1 MILGR
6 EREQRR
12 LADLVRGTRQGRS
25 GSVVLRGPA
34 GSGKS
39 ALLDDLAHT
48 VPPDVRV
55 LRVVGV
61 ESEVELCCAGL
72 HQVLRPLLPRLDR
85 LPDPQAE
92 AIRAAFGLGSAPVD
106 RFLVSLAGLTLLSD
120 ACEEAPVAVLVDD
133 AHWLDPASADALAFI
148 ARRIEAERLV
158 MIFAARD
165 GCGRF
170 DAPGLPEFALGP
182 LPPDAAEKLLAR
194 TASEA
199 VRAVRQRLLRE
210 AEGNPLALCEL
221 PAALTAEQLRGSA
234 PLPEHLPLNSRLQQ
248 IYLDRTARLS
258 DRHSDALLLAAIER
272 DGDLTAILDASDD
285 RDAATADLYAAA
297 AAGLIDL
304 DEQRVRF
311 RHPLVRSAL
320 YQAAP
325 VRTRHAAHHALAR
338 SLAADDERRVWHLA
352 AATMGA
358 DDTVADLLALCADRS
373 RRAGG
378 VITAGRALR
387 RAAAFATTP
396 RARARW
402 LIDAAA
408 CAWEASDPAHAL
420 PLLDEAETLVSEPA
434 LRARSARV
442 RGTVIHAGGNPGLA
456 CRTLLDGA
464 RLVLEGD
471 AGLAE
476 EMLVLAARSAWVAN
490 RPQELGR
497 IAALLERTR
506 SSTGWV
512 PDHFRAQLAY
522 LGGLSCDAAPRGDS
536 PAYRPRATA
545 DRAPLWYCT
554 ADARPWMWPPAFLP
568 HLTGDT
574 ESALDALQRA
584 VATLRKNGALGA
596 LPLSVLP
603 LVSLQL
609 ITGQWTA
616 ATALATEALPPADE
630 TGQRAAAADLR
641 AVLAWIAAA
650 RGEGDRCRELAEQV
664 LDFAV
669 PQGLASTA
677 ALTYWSLGL
686 NALAEGK
693 ASGAARLLREVT
705 TPGAQGE
712 HFMMSWLV
720 LPDLVE
726 AYVRAGQPELARSAL
741 EQWERC
747 AAPANVPALH
757 TTWRRCRA
765 LLAAH
770 DAADSLF
777 AAALAADA
785 PSAFEAGRTHLLY
798 GEWLRRARRIKP
810 ARDHL
815 HQALKS
821 FQAAGATPWADIAL
835 CELRAAGEQVEEP
848 AAGPGDAPHRL
859 TPRELEIVRLAAQGM
874 SNSAIAARLFL
885 SPRTVGHHL
894 YKVFPKLGITSRH
907 QLRAVR
913 PEGAE
918 QPSTVRT

>member
-6 EREQRR
+6 QREQQQ
-12 LADLVRGTRQGRS
+12 LADLVLGTRQGRS

-34 GSGKS
+34 GIGKS
-39 ALLDDLAHT
+39 TLLDDLAHT

-106 RFLVSLAGLTLLSD
+106 RFLLSLAALTLLSD

-133 AHWLDPASADALAFI
+133 AHRLDPASADALVFI
-148 ARRIEAERLV
+148 ARRIEAEGLAMV
-158 MIFAARD
+158 FAARD

-170 DAPGLPEFALGP
+170 DAPGLPELALGP

-194 TASEA
+194 TAPEA
-199 VRAVRQRLLRE
+199 VRAVRQRLLHE
-210 AEGNPLALCEL
+210 SEGNPLALCEL
-221 PAALTAEQLRGSA
+221 PAALTAEQLRGGS

-248 IYLDRTARLS
+248 IYSDRTARLS
-258 DRHSDALLLAAIER
+258 DRHSDALLLAAIEH
-272 DGDLTAILDASDD
+272 DGDLTVILGASDD

-297 AAGLIDL
+297 AAGLIEL

-325 VRTRHAAHHALAR
+325 VRTRHAAHQALAR
-338 SLAADDERRVWHLA
+338 SLDADDERRVWHLA

-358 DDTVADLLALCADRS
+358 DDTVADLLAHCADRS

-378 VITAGRALR
+378 VVTAGHALR
-387 RAAAFATTP
+387 RAAAFATSP

-442 RGTVIHAGGNPGLA
+442 RGTVIHAGGNPALA

-464 RLVLEGD
+464 RLVLDGD

-490 RPQELGR
+490 RPQEVAR
-497 IAALLERTR
+497 IAELLERTR
-506 SSTGWV
+506 SSTGRV

-522 LGGLSCDAAPRGDS
+522 VGGLSSDAAPRTAC
-536 PAYRPRATA
+536 PAHDPHATA
-545 DRAPLWYCT
+545 DRAPLWYGA
-554 ADARPWMWPPAFLP
+554 ADAPPWMWPPSFLP
-568 HLTGDT
+568 HLAGDT
-574 ESALDALQRA
+574 ESTVDALQRA
-584 VATLRKNGALGA
+584 VATLRKNGAVGA

-609 ITGQWTA
+609 VTGQWTA
-616 ATALATEALPPADE
+616 ATALATEALRPADE
-630 TGQRAAAADLR
+630 TGQRTAAADLR
-641 AVLAWIAAA
+641 AVLAWVAAA
-650 RGEGDRCRELAEQV
+650 RGDGDRCRELAEEA
-664 LDFAV
+664 LDLAV
-669 PQGLASTA
+669 PQGNASTA
-677 ALTYWSLGL
+677 ALAYWALGL

-693 ASGAARLLREVT
+693 ASGAARLFREVT
-705 TPGAQGE
+705 TPGARAE

-726 AYVRAGQPELARSAL
+726 AYVRAGQTELARSAL
-741 EQWERC
+741 EQLERC
-747 AAPANVPALH
+747 AAPADVPALH
-757 TTWRRCRA
+757 PAWQRCRA
-765 LLAAH
+765 LLAAD
-770 DAADSLF
+770 DAADALF
-777 AAALAADA
+777 AAALAAEA

-798 GEWLRRARRIKP
+798 GEWLRRARRIKS

-815 HQALKS
+815 HQALRS
-821 FQAAGATPWADIAL
+821 FQAAGATPWAELAR
-835 CELRAAGEQVEEP
+835 CELRAAGEQVAEP
-848 AAGPGDAPHRL
+848 APGPGDGPQRL
-859 TPRELEIVRLAAQGM
+859 TPRELQIVRLAAQGM
-874 SNSAIAARLFL
+874 SNSDIAAQLFL

-907 QLRAVR
+907 QLRSERLESAERPSAVR
-913 PEGAE
+913 
-918 QPSTVRT
+918 T